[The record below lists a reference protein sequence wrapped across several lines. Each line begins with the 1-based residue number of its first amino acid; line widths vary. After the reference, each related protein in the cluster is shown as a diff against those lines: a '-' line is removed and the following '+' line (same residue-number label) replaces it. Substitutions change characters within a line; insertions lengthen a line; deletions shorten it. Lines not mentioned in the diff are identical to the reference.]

1 MTNQAKPFS
10 GLKPDPKSLGRDIVA
25 GLVAAVAAIPDG
37 MASAVLAGVN
47 PVAGHARL
55 ADVSDEVR
63 EQLTR
68 TGTLT
73 AVGAEHILPADSRLV
88 GSINAGRAAGEAV
101 LAALA
106 KQGADAA

>member
-47 PVAGHARL
+47 PVAGLHDWRTSA
-55 ADVSDEVR
+55 
-63 EQLTR
+63 TR
-68 TGTLT
+68 C
-73 AVGAEHILPADSRLV
+73 ANS
-88 GSINAGRAAGEAV
+88 
-101 LAALA
+101 
-106 KQGADAA
+106 